1 MNTEIDSSG
10 NKFKITITSDEKM
23 RIKLPQSYQNTLEG
37 DLWIK
42 ICKDVFNQIIEK
54 KLQSK
59 LTLRGKSSL
68 NNAGN
73 FHNFLL
79 TAEHSHS
86 ECRRTNEIRCTINE
100 KNEVNIENY

>member
-23 RIKLPQSYQNTLEG
+23 RIKLPQSYKNTPEEVV
-37 DLWIK
+37 WIN
-42 ICKDVFNQIIEK
+42 ICKEIFSKIIEK
-54 KLQSK
+54 KLQPVQ
-59 LTLRGKSSL
+59 TLRGKSSL

-100 KNEVNIENY
+100 KNEANIEKY